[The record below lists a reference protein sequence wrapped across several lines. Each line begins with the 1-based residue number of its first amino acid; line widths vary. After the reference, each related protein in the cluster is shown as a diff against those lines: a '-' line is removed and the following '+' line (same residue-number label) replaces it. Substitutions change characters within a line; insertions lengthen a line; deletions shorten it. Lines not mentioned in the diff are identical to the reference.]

1 MAANVA
7 VSSERDQADYMV
19 STSQNLEDAS
29 LLVFSAEQGLA
40 GLDVRQLAAEGFF
53 QAIAYWLNEPLV
65 PQNVYAQVLSDEV
78 PGRLKVLVEFE
89 RSPQPQRLMGFICD
103 RLYQLNS
110 NVIEGVY
117 IVARAIGS
125 GKTDWEQRIRIP
137 TARQR
142 RVKTAEDATP
152 EASSLTEA
160 LAAESDAT
168 KVSPQLLHE
177 SSRSKVARNV
187 VRSQFKFFRAAL
199 ISGAATAAFLF
210 GGLTELILSDRLTLP
225 AARQATSPTEQ
236 DIIPWYGDIP
246 EATEVALRSAIAE
259 QNQGRTVEAALETVA
274 VIPHNDLAQP
284 EDPTITLVFGGELG
298 LNDFVFDAA
307 ESLDNLFSDL
317 SIYQQADVAMVG
329 LAEPLA
335 TPSTTLQ
342 EDFYHRTRPQAV
354 QSLKKGGIDI
364 VNLASEGTLTYG
376 TRGLSETIKT
386 LDSEGIYRVGAGRN
400 QQEAHRPEILEVKGQ
415 RIAYLGYN
423 PEALK
428 AAKDDKA
435 GVALTSSKERAHI
448 LEDIRAIRPQ
458 VDWIVVNYRWGDIL
472 GNTPEKS
479 STASPLATIPE
490 DWQQSLAHDA
500 VDAGA
505 DLVVGYHPSQIQG
518 AEIYRD
524 RAIAYSLGDFVFG
537 EAPLEDHDTAALR
550 VSLRNQQMKVEFLP
564 VSVRDSQIQMATG
577 DRGETILKGI
587 RNASKTFDQ
596 PLRFPAVLQAQP
608 TSTRSAPLEPVPVEP
623 APLESTPPEPEPIE
637 SAPAEATSPMP
648 TEPVQPAVEP
658 PVQPIAPI
666 PEDQLPP
673 LPQIS
678 EPEPLYEAPSP
689 HPLTREP
696 DALFM
701 PEVEEPQSE
710 VPDETL
716 IESAMD
722 TALDEASDIS
732 LDDWGEKPAEIK
744 PNRVTKRTQKP
755 ALVNE

>member
-1 MAANVA
+1 
-7 VSSERDQADYMV
+7 MV
-19 STSQNLEDAS
+19 STSQNLEDFS
-29 LLVFSAEQGLA
+29 LPVFSAEPGFA
-40 GLDVRQLAAEGFF
+40 GLDVQQLAAAGFF
-53 QAIAYWLNEPLV
+53 QAIAYWLNEPLI
-65 PQNVYAQVLSDEV
+65 PQNVYAQVLADEM

-125 GKTDWEQRIRIP
+125 GKTDWQQRIRIP

-142 RVKTAEDATP
+142 QARPTEVPTGDSPVANSSAETITV
-152 EASSLTEA
+152 S
-160 LAAESDAT
+160 AA
-168 KVSPQLLHE
+168 SPQLLHE

-187 VRSQFKFFRAAL
+187 VRSQFKFFRAAF

-210 GGLTELILSDRLTLP
+210 GGLTELILSDRLALP
-225 AARQATSPTEQ
+225 TVQQASSPAEQ

-246 EATEVALRSAIAE
+246 EATEVALRTATST
-259 QNQGRTVEAALETVA
+259 QDRGRTVEAALETVA
-274 VIPHNDLAQP
+274 VIPHNDLSQP

-298 LNDFVFDAA
+298 LNDFVFEEA
-307 ESLDNLFSDL
+307 ESLDELFSDL

-342 EDFYHRTRPQAV
+342 EDFYHRTRPEAV

-386 LDSEGIYRVGAGRN
+386 LDREGIYRVGAGRN

-435 GVALTSSKERAHI
+435 GVALTSSKERLHI

-458 VDWIVVNYRWGDIL
+458 VDWVVVNYRWGDIL
-472 GNTPEKS
+472 GNYPEKT
-479 STASPLATIPE
+479 STSPLATIPE

-550 VSLRNQQMKVEFLP
+550 VSLRNQKMKVEFLP
-564 VSVRDSQIQMATG
+564 VSVRNSQIQMATG
-577 DRGETILKGI
+577 DRGEAILKGI
-587 RNASKTFDQ
+587 RNASETFDQ
-596 PLRFPAVLQAQP
+596 PLRFPAVLRATP
-608 TSTRSAPLEPVPVEP
+608 SFTRSAPT
-623 APLESTPPEPEPIE
+623 ESLPTESLLTEPI
-637 SAPAEATSPMP
+637 PQ
-648 TEPVQPAVEP
+648 PVQQPIPQPIQPAVPQPIEPP
-658 PVQPIAPI
+658 PVQPVIPI
-666 PEDQLPP
+666 PDEQLPP
-673 LPQIS
+673 LPES
-678 EPEPLYEAPSP
+678 SDLEPQYEAPSP
-689 HPLTREP
+689 HPLTRESG
-696 DALFM
+696 ALFM
-701 PEVEEPQSE
+701 PDT
-710 VPDETL
+710 PDPEQNDWRGPVQNPWRDDTL
-716 IESAMD
+716 ID
-722 TALDEASDIS
+722 TS
-732 LDDWGEKPAEIK
+732 LDLSSDLSLEDWGEKPAESGSSQA
-744 PNRVTKRTQKP
+744 TKRTKKP
-755 ALVNE
+755 ALINE